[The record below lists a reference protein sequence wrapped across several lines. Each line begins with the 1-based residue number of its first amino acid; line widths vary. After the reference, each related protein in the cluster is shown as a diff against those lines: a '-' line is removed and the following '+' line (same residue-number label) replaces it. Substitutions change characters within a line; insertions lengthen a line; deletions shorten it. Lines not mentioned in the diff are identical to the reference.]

1 MGIEIR
7 DNTKG
12 GLLDDDDKAKEG
24 LIGQSHRV
32 LRLDPVQKFVI
43 HQISRFCYLPSILI
57 SLFAIYLNFSICLF
71 FYSLRIFL
79 KYIVYMQQ
87 DCQMICQLDIVKT
100 I

>member
-43 HQISRFCYLPSILI
+43 RYPDFV
-57 SLFAIYLNFSICLF
+57 ICHV
-71 FYSLRIFL
+71 S
-79 KYIVYMQQ
+79 
-87 DCQMICQLDIVKT
+87 
-100 I
+100 